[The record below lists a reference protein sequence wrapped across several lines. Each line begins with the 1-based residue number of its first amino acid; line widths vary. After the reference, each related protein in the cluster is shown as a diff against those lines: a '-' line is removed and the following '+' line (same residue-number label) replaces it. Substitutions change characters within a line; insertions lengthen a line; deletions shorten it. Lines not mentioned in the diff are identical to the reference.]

1 MTSQFPGSQL
11 LKKHEGEI
19 LIKTFRLVRP
29 NLLTPPPSGPIYKYK
44 IVCDPR
50 LAEASSL
57 LISALDTFFNDAR
70 KKHQSILWVAWANED
85 RSHEFIDVHVRIY
98 KFI

>member
-29 NLLTPPPSGPIYKYK
+29 NLLMPPPSGPIYKYK

-50 LAEASSL
+50 LTEASSL
-57 LISALDTFFNDAR
+57 FISALDTCFNNAG
-70 KKHQSILWVAWANED
+70 KKKTSIWWVA
-85 RSHEFIDVHVRIY
+85 
-98 KFI
+98 